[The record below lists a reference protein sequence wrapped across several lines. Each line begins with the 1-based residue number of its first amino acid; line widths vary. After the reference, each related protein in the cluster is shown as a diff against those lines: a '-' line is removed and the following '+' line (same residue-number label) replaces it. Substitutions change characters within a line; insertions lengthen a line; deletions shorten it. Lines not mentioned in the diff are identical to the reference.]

1 MIGVAAHAFLE
12 PYIGVSAT
20 KVTNK
25 LHPAT
30 LSPIPRPI
38 SSTPALHSIRSH
50 ALFLAIIRTPL
61 PTLLHPSPS
70 TPTLHSIRFH
80 ALFLVTICT
89 TSPTPS
95 PYFPTTCAS
104 PPTFLR
110 ILPRAPTHPLSRT
123 YAPLSRTHVSSL
135 THPHIFSHAPTHP
148 LSRTYASLP
157 PLTGRRP
164 IAYTFSIPHTHENL
178 QRITRT
184 YLPIART
191 PPSTYT
197 HLFPLLYVDAR
208 PLIRI
213 SSTTCTY
220 LFDKSF
226 KRFI

>member
-1 MIGVAAHAFLE
+1 MTGVAAHAFLE

-30 LSPIPRPI
+30 LPTLPRSI
-38 SSTPALHSIRSH
+38 SSTPTLHSIRSH
-50 ALFLAIIRTPL
+50 ALFLAIIRTPF

-70 TPTLHSIRFH
+70 TPTLNPIRFH

-110 ILPRAPTHPLSRT
+110 ILPR
-123 YAPLSRTHVSSL
+123 
-135 THPHIFSHAPTHP
+135 APTHP

>member
-1 MIGVAAHAFLE
+1 MTGVAAHAFPE

-25 LHPAT
+25 LHPAISPT
-30 LSPIPRPI
+30 LPRSI
-38 SSTPALHSIRSH
+38 SSTPALHPIRSH
-50 ALFLAIIRTPL
+50 ALFLPTIRTFSS
-61 PTLLHPSPS
+61 TS
-70 TPTLHSIRFH
+70 TPY
-80 ALFLVTICT
+80 
-89 TSPTPS
+89 SPQLAH
-95 PYFPTTCAS
+95 PYHHF
-104 PPTFLR
+104 
-110 ILPRAPTHPLSRT
+110 
-123 YAPLSRTHVSSL
+123 HVSSL
-135 THPHIFSHAPTHP
+135 THQRIPAP
-148 LSRTYASLP
+148 S
-157 PLTGRRP
+157 TGRCP
-164 IAYTFSIPHTHENL
+164 IAYTYSIPHTHENL

>member
-1 MIGVAAHAFLE
+1 MTGVAAHAFLE

-104 PPTFLR
+104 PPPLPR
-110 ILPRAPTHPLSRT
+110 ILPRPLRH
-123 YAPLSRTHVSSL
+123 YLSHTHVSSL
-135 THPHIFSHAPTHP
+135 AHLRILSHAPTYP
-148 LSRTYASLP
+148 LSRTNASSL
-157 PLTGRRP
+157 
-164 IAYTFSIPHTHENL
+164 AH
-178 QRITRT
+178 QRI
-184 YLPIART
+184 PA
-191 PPSTYT
+191 PSY
-197 HLFPLLYVDAR
+197 R
-208 PLIRI
+208 
-213 SSTTCTY
+213 
-220 LFDKSF
+220 
-226 KRFI
+226 